1 LHKKAIPASQP
12 KSQLFD
18 THIHSRVYTDRT
30 IKMSWSQMKTMDLP
44 NKWSEAVM
52 FKDPSKDDKL
62 GFIDAIGRGGAGG
75 QQRGAMVTFKFLTAK
90 DEPVGIKPVR
100 GPWECFTIEDILGK
114 GRGKVTMRMQINKK
128 MWESLDDLDMNFR
141 GFLIKHRAKLFSQQ
155 DAEYIGRDNSAIALK
170 CKPLAPRNIDGTPM
184 YDSFI
189 TLRVNGRTGEIESLD
204 VKDGPTGKFVSKIK
218 WAPRV
223 TPLSAIATR
232 FSIVVGWTVSMTSGS
247 PAVPKVK
254 DTLPLALEDRPVGW
268 SAGDQRVRY
277 VGPGDIAD
285 GAKGGSAAR
294 YACIRPAYWSL
305 APGGNASITLVL
317 DSMIIDAGVGDLSA
331 PQDVPDVFVAPEGF
345 AYAEPLESVEEDARI
360 ATLGSSSGPT
370 STGMAAASS
379 SALSAAGGGGGGSA
393 FTTFNSD
400 TQPRLAPLHKPFASG
415 GLSNGLYSDMPPG
428 APAIPMSAPK
438 RSKPSERVEIT
449 DYAVPPSRA
458 NTGGAGGGSVGVAA
472 GMQALIAQRSRS
484 LRIFDA
490 DADEAELPELDDMV
504 PRRGATGGGAGG
516 AAASSSSSSSSSSAD
531 HHQAMRQRQAE
542 RDALEHMRHT
552 STAAY
557 QCTQE
562 PDEEDI
568 E

>member
-1 LHKKAIPASQP
+1 M
-12 KSQLFD
+12 
-18 THIHSRVYTDRT
+18 T
-30 IKMSWSQMKTMDLP
+30 WSQMKTLDLP
-44 NKWSEAVM
+44 KKWSEAVV

-62 GFIDAIGRGGAGG
+62 GFIDAIGRNAGG
-75 QQRGAMVTFKFLTAK
+75 QQQRGGMVTFKFLTAK
-90 DEPVGIKPVR
+90 DEPVAIKPVR
-100 GPWECFTIEDILGK
+100 GPWECFTLEDILGK
-114 GRGKVTMRMQINKK
+114 GRGKITMRMQINKA

-189 TLRVNGRTGEIESLD
+189 TLRINGRSGEIDTLE
-204 VKDGPTGKFVSKIK
+204 VKDGATGKFVSKIK

-232 FSIVVGWTVSMTSGS
+232 FSIVVGWTLSMSGS
-247 PAVPKVK
+247 PPVPKVK
-254 DTLPLALEDRPVGW
+254 DTLPLPLEDRPVGW

-317 DSMIIDAGVGDLSA
+317 DSMVIDAGIGDLSV
-331 PQDVPDVFVAPEGF
+331 PQDAPDVFVAPEGF
-345 AYAEPLESVEEDARI
+345 AYAEPLESVDEDARI
-360 ATLGSSSGPT
+360 ATLGSSGPT

-379 SALSAAGGGGGGSA
+379 SALSAAGGGGGGAGSA
-393 FTTFNSD
+393 FTTFNSG
-400 TQPRLAPLHKPFASG
+400 TQPRLMSLHKPFASG
-415 GLSNGLYSDMPPG
+415 GLANGLSSDLPPNTAG
-428 APAIPMSAPK
+428 VPMSMPK
-438 RSKPSERVEIT
+438 RSKTSERVEVT
-449 DYAVPPSRA
+449 DYVPPPSRA
-458 NTGGAGGGSVGVAA
+458 NTGGAGGGAA
-472 GMQALIAQRSRS
+472 GAHALQRGRS
-484 LRIFDA
+484 LRIFNDDDDDA
-490 DADEAELPELDDMV
+490 DMPELDDMV
-504 PRRGATGGGAGG
+504 PRRSATGGTGSGGAGGGG
-516 AAASSSSSSSSSSAD
+516 AAASSSASSGSSSSSPAD
-531 HHQAMRQRQAE
+531 HQLTIQQAMRQRQAE
-542 RDALEHMRHT
+542 RDALEQMRHT

-562 PDEEDI
+562 EGEEDI

>member
-1 LHKKAIPASQP
+1 
-12 KSQLFD
+12 
-18 THIHSRVYTDRT
+18 
-30 IKMSWSQMKTMDLP
+30 MKTLDLP
-44 NKWSEAVM
+44 TKWSEAVV

-62 GFIDAIGRGGAGG
+62 GFIDAIGRNTGG
-75 QQRGAMVTFKFLTAK
+75 QQQRGGMVTFKFLTAK
-90 DEPVGIKPVR
+90 DDPVSIKPVR
-100 GPWECFTIEDILGK
+100 GPWECFTLEDILGK
-114 GRGKVTMRMQINKK
+114 GRGKITMRMQINKK

-141 GFLIKHRAKLFSQQ
+141 SFLIKHRAKLFSQQ

-189 TLRVNGRTGEIESLD
+189 TLRINGRSGEIETLE
-204 VKDGPTGKFVSKIK
+204 VKDGATGKFVSKIK

-232 FSIVVGWTVSMTSGS
+232 FSIVVGWTLSMSGS
-247 PAVPKVK
+247 PPVPKVK
-254 DTLPLALEDRPVGW
+254 DTLHLAVEDRPVGW

-317 DSMIIDAGVGDLSA
+317 DSMVIDAGIGDLSV
-331 PQDVPDVFVAPEGF
+331 PQDAPDVFVAPEGF

-360 ATLGSSSGPT
+360 ATLGASSGPT

-379 SALSAAGGGGGGSA
+379 SALSAAGGGGGGGGGGADGGSA
-393 FTTFNSD
+393 FTTFNSG
-400 TQPRLAPLHKPFASG
+400 TQPRLLVSRKPLASD
-415 GLSNGLYSDMPPG
+415 GLYSHLPPNSAG
-428 APAIPMSAPK
+428 IPMSMPK
-438 RSKPSERVEIT
+438 RMKPSERVEVT
-449 DYAVPPSRA
+449 DYAPPPSRA
-458 NTGGAGGGSVGVAA
+458 NTGGAGGGAGGGGAGGVAA

-484 LRIFDA
+484 LRILHD
-490 DADEAELPELDDMV
+490 DDDETDMPELDDMV
-504 PRRGATGGGAGG
+504 PRRSATGHGAGG
-516 AAASSSSSSSSSSAD
+516 AAASSSSSSSPAD
-531 HHQAMRQRQAE
+531 HQLMIQKAMRQQQAE
-542 RDALEHMRHT
+542 RDALEQMRHT

-562 PDEEDI
+562 EGEEDI

>member
-1 LHKKAIPASQP
+1 M
-12 KSQLFD
+12 
-18 THIHSRVYTDRT
+18 T
-30 IKMSWSQMKTMDLP
+30 WSQMKTLDLP
-44 NKWSEAVM
+44 KKWSEAVV

-62 GFIDAIGRGGAGG
+62 GFIDAIGRNAGG
-75 QQRGAMVTFKFLTAK
+75 QQQRGGMVTFKFLTAK
-90 DEPVGIKPVR
+90 DEPVAIKPVR
-100 GPWECFTIEDILGK
+100 APWECFTLEDILGK
-114 GRGKVTMRMQINKK
+114 GRGKITMRMQINKA

-184 YDSFI
+184 YDSYI
-189 TLRVNGRTGEIESLD
+189 TLRINGRSGEIDTLE
-204 VKDGPTGKFVSKIK
+204 VKDGATGKFVSKIK

-232 FSIVVGWTVSMTSGS
+232 FSIVVGWTLSMSGS
-247 PAVPKVK
+247 PPVPKVK
-254 DTLPLALEDRPVGW
+254 DTLPLPLEDRAVGW

-317 DSMIIDAGVGDLSA
+317 DSMVIDAGIGDLSVPHDA
-331 PQDVPDVFVAPEGF
+331 PDVFVAPEGF

-360 ATLGSSSGPT
+360 ATLGASSGPT

-379 SALSAAGGGGGGSA
+379 SALSAAGGGTGGSA
-393 FTTFNSD
+393 SGVVCKSAFATFDSG
-400 TQPRLAPLHKPFASG
+400 TQPRLMSLHKPFASG
-415 GLSNGLYSDMPPG
+415 GLSNGLYSDEKPG
-428 APAIPMSAPK
+428 APSIPMSAAK
-438 RSKPSERVEIT
+438 RSKTSERVEIT
-449 DYAVPPSRA
+449 DYAPPPSRA
-458 NTGGAGGGSVGVAA
+458 NTGGAGGGSAA
-472 GMQALIAQRSRS
+472 AHTLIAQRGRS
-484 LRIFDA
+484 LRIFNDDDDDA
-490 DADEAELPELDDMV
+490 DMPELDDMV
-504 PRRGATGGGAGG
+504 PRRSATGGTGSGGGGGG
-516 AAASSSSSSSSSSAD
+516 AAASSSSASSPAD
-531 HHQAMRQRQAE
+531 HQLTIQQAMRQRQAE

-552 STAAY
+552 STSAY

-562 PDEEDI
+562 EGEEDI

>member
-1 LHKKAIPASQP
+1 
-12 KSQLFD
+12 
-18 THIHSRVYTDRT
+18 
-30 IKMSWSQMKTMDLP
+30 MKTLDLP
-44 NKWSEAVM
+44 SKWSEAVV

-62 GFIDAIGRGGAGG
+62 GFIDAIGRNAGG
-75 QQRGAMVTFKFLTAK
+75 QQQRGGMVTFKFLTAK
-90 DEPVGIKPVR
+90 DEPVSIKPVR
-100 GPWECFTIEDILGK
+100 GPWECFTLEDILGK
-114 GRGKVTMRMQINKK
+114 GRGKITMRMQINKK

-170 CKPLAPRNIDGTPM
+170 CKPLAPRNADGTPM
-184 YDSFI
+184 YDSYI
-189 TLRVNGRTGEIESLD
+189 TLRVNGRTGEIDTLE

-247 PAVPKVK
+247 PPVPKVK
-254 DTLPLALEDRPVGW
+254 DTLHLAVEDRAVGW

-317 DSMIIDAGVGDLSA
+317 DSMIIDAGIGDLSR
-331 PQDVPDVFVAPEGF
+331 PQDAPDVFVAPEGF

-360 ATLGSSSGPT
+360 ATLDAPSGPT
-370 STGMAAASS
+370 STIMAAASS
-379 SALSAAGGGGGGSA
+379 SALSAAGGGGGGGGGGA
-393 FTTFNSD
+393 FTTFNSG
-400 TQPRLAPLHKPFASG
+400 TQPRPLQKPFASG
-415 GLSNGLYSDMPPG
+415 GLSNGLYSDLPPG
-428 APAIPMSAPK
+428 ATVPMSAAK
-438 RSKPSERVEIT
+438 RTKKELVEVT
-449 DYAVPPSRA
+449 EYAPPPSRA
-458 NTGGAGGGSVGVAA
+458 NTGGAADGGVAA
-472 GMQALIAQRSRS
+472 GMRTLIAQRSRS
-484 LRIFDA
+484 LRLFND
-490 DADEAELPELDDMV
+490 DDDEADMPELDDMV
-504 PRRGATGGGAGG
+504 PRRSATGGGGGGGGGGAGG
-516 AAASSSSSSSSSSAD
+516 GGAAATSSASSSSSSSSPAD
-531 HHQAMRQRQAE
+531 QQLLMHQAMRQRQAE
-542 RDALEHMRHT
+542 RDALEQMRHT

-562 PDEEDI
+562 PGEEDI

>member
-1 LHKKAIPASQP
+1 
-12 KSQLFD
+12 
-18 THIHSRVYTDRT
+18 
-30 IKMSWSQMKTMDLP
+30 M
-44 NKWSEAVM
+44 
-52 FKDPSKDDKL
+52 
-62 GFIDAIGRGGAGG
+62 
-75 QQRGAMVTFKFLTAK
+75 
-90 DEPVGIKPVR
+90 
-100 GPWECFTIEDILGK
+100 
-114 GRGKVTMRMQINKK
+114 
-128 MWESLDDLDMNFR
+128 
-141 GFLIKHRAKLFSQQ
+141 
-155 DAEYIGRDNSAIALK
+155 
-170 CKPLAPRNIDGTPM
+170 
-184 YDSFI
+184 
-189 TLRVNGRTGEIESLD
+189 
-204 VKDGPTGKFVSKIK
+204 
-218 WAPRV
+218 
-223 TPLSAIATR
+223 
-232 FSIVVGWTVSMTSGS
+232 SGS
-247 PAVPKVK
+247 PPVPKVK
-254 DTLPLALEDRPVGW
+254 DTLPLTVEDRPVGW

-379 SALSAAGGGGGGSA
+379 SAISAAGGGGGGFAS
-393 FTTFNSD
+393 FNSG
-400 TQPRLAPLHKPFASG
+400 TQPRLASLHKPFASG

-428 APAIPMSAPK
+428 APAIPMSAAK
-438 RSKPSERVEIT
+438 RTKTSERVEVT
-449 DYAVPPSRA
+449 DYVAPPSRA
-458 NTGGAGGGSVGVAA
+458 NTGGAGGGAVGVAA

-484 LRIFDA
+484 LRIFND
-490 DADEAELPELDDMV
+490 DDDEHDMPELDDMV
-504 PRRGATGGGAGG
+504 PRRSATGGGGGGGAGG

-531 HHQAMRQRQAE
+531 YAEHQRAMRQRQEE
-542 RDALEHMRHT
+542 RDAMEHMRHT

-562 PDEEDI
+562 EDEENI

>member
-1 LHKKAIPASQP
+1 
-12 KSQLFD
+12 
-18 THIHSRVYTDRT
+18 
-30 IKMSWSQMKTMDLP
+30 MKTLDLP
-44 NKWSEAVM
+44 TKWSEAVV

-62 GFIDAIGRGGAGG
+62 GFIDAIGRNTGG
-75 QQRGAMVTFKFLTAK
+75 QQQRGGMVTFKFLTAK
-90 DEPVGIKPVR
+90 DDPVSIKPVR
-100 GPWECFTIEDILGK
+100 GPWECFTLEDILGK
-114 GRGKVTMRMQINKK
+114 GRGKITMRMQINKK

-141 GFLIKHRAKLFSQQ
+141 SFLIKHRAKLFSQQ

-189 TLRVNGRTGEIESLD
+189 TLRINGRSGEIETLE
-204 VKDGPTGKFVSKIK
+204 VKDGATGKFVSKIK

-232 FSIVVGWTVSMTSGS
+232 FSIVVGWTLSMSGS
-247 PAVPKVK
+247 PPVPKVK

-317 DSMIIDAGVGDLSA
+317 DSMVIDAGIGDLSV
-331 PQDVPDVFVAPEGF
+331 PQDAPDVFVAPEGF

-360 ATLGSSSGPT
+360 ATLGASSGPT

-379 SALSAAGGGGGGSA
+379 SALSAAGGGGGGGGGGADGGSA
-393 FTTFNSD
+393 FTTFNSG
-400 TQPRLAPLHKPFASG
+400 TQPRLLVSRKPLASD
-415 GLSNGLYSDMPPG
+415 GLYSHLPPNSAG
-428 APAIPMSAPK
+428 IPMSMPK
-438 RSKPSERVEIT
+438 RMKPSERVEVT
-449 DYAVPPSRA
+449 DYAPPPSRA
-458 NTGGAGGGSVGVAA
+458 NTGGAGGGAGGGGAGGVAA

-484 LRIFDA
+484 LRILHD
-490 DADEAELPELDDMV
+490 DDDETDMPELDDMV
-504 PRRGATGGGAGG
+504 PRRSATGHGAGG
-516 AAASSSSSSSSSSAD
+516 AAASSSSSSSPAD
-531 HHQAMRQRQAE
+531 HQLMIQKAMRQQQAE
-542 RDALEHMRHT
+542 RDALEQMRHT

-562 PDEEDI
+562 EGEEDI

>member
-1 LHKKAIPASQP
+1 
-12 KSQLFD
+12 
-18 THIHSRVYTDRT
+18 
-30 IKMSWSQMKTMDLP
+30 
-44 NKWSEAVM
+44 M

-62 GFIDAIGRGGAGG
+62 GFIDAIGRGGGAGG
-75 QQRGAMVTFKFLTAK
+75 QQQRGGMVTFKFLTAK
-90 DEPVGIKPVR
+90 DEPVAIKPVR
-100 GPWECFTIEDILGK
+100 SPWECFTVEDIMGK
-114 GRGKVTMRMQINKK
+114 GRGKITMRMQINKK

-189 TLRVNGRTGEIESLD
+189 TLRINGRSAEIDTLE
-204 VKDGPTGKFVSKIK
+204 VKDGATGKFVSKIK

-254 DTLPLALEDRPVGW
+254 DTLHLAVEDRAVGW

-317 DSMIIDAGVGDLSA
+317 DSMVIDAGIGDLSA
-331 PQDVPDVFVAPEGF
+331 PQDAPDVFVAPEGF
-345 AYAEPLESVEEDARI
+345 AYAEPLEGVEDDAHI
-360 ATLGSSSGPT
+360 ATHGAPSGPT
-370 STGMAAASS
+370 STMAAAASS
-379 SALSAAGGGGGGSA
+379 SALAGAAAGGGGGA
-393 FTTFNSD
+393 FTTFNSG
-400 TQPRLAPLHKPFASG
+400 TQPRPSLHKPFSSG
-415 GLSNGLYSDMPPG
+415 GLSNGLYGDLPPNAAG
-428 APAIPMSAPK
+428 VPMSAPK
-438 RSKPSERVEIT
+438 RTKVERVEVT
-449 DYAVPPSRA
+449 EYAPPPSRA
-458 NTGGAGGGSVGVAA
+458 NTGGAAESVAAA
-472 GMQALIAQRSRS
+472 GMRTLIAQRTRS
-484 LRIFDA
+484 LRLFQDDDDA
-490 DADEAELPELDDMV
+490 DLPELDDMV
-504 PRRGATGGGAGG
+504 PRRSATGGGGGGGGGAGG
-516 AAASSSSSSSSSSAD
+516 AAASSSVSSSSSSSSGVDQLAA
-531 HHQAMRQRQAE
+531 HQAMRQRQAE
-542 RDALEHMRHT
+542 RDALEQMRHT

-562 PDEEDI
+562 EGEEDI

>member
-1 LHKKAIPASQP
+1 
-12 KSQLFD
+12 
-18 THIHSRVYTDRT
+18 
-30 IKMSWSQMKTMDLP
+30 MKTLDLP
-44 NKWSEAVM
+44 KKWSEAVV

-62 GFIDAIGRGGAGG
+62 GFIDAIGRNAGG
-75 QQRGAMVTFKFLTAK
+75 QQQRGGMVTFKFLTAK
-90 DEPVGIKPVR
+90 DEPVAIKPVR
-100 GPWECFTIEDILGK
+100 APWECFTLEDILGK
-114 GRGKVTMRMQINKK
+114 GRGKITMRMQINKT

-141 GFLIKHRAKLFSQQ
+141 SFLIKHRAKLFSQQ

-189 TLRVNGRTGEIESLD
+189 TLRINGRSGEIDTLE
-204 VKDGPTGKFVSKIK
+204 VKDGATGKFVSKIK

-232 FSIVVGWTVSMTSGS
+232 FSIVVGWTLSMSGS
-247 PAVPKVK
+247 PPVPKVK
-254 DTLPLALEDRPVGW
+254 DTLPLPLEDRPVGW

-317 DSMIIDAGVGDLSA
+317 DSMVIDAGIGDLSV
-331 PQDVPDVFVAPEGF
+331 PQDAPDVFVAPEGF

-360 ATLGSSSGPT
+360 ATLGSSGPT

-379 SALSAAGGGGGGSA
+379 SALSAAGGGGAGGGEGSA
-393 FTTFNSD
+393 FTTFNSG
-400 TQPRLAPLHKPFASG
+400 TQPRLMSLRKPFASG
-415 GLSNGLYSDMPPG
+415 GLSNGLYSDLPPNSAG
-428 APAIPMSAPK
+428 IPMSVAK

-449 DYAVPPSRA
+449 DYAPPPSRA
-458 NTGGAGGGSVGVAA
+458 NTGGAGGGAGGGAA
-472 GMQALIAQRSRS
+472 GAHTLIGQRSRS
-484 LRIFDA
+484 LRIFNDDDDA
-490 DADEAELPELDDMV
+490 DMPELDDMV
-504 PRRGATGGGAGG
+504 PRRSATGGGGG
-516 AAASSSSSSSSSSAD
+516 AAASSSASSSSSSSSSSQRAI
-531 HHQAMRQRQAE
+531 QEAIQRQEE
-542 RDALEHMRHT
+542 RDAMEQMRHT
-552 STAAY
+552 STSAY

-562 PDEEDI
+562 EGEEDI

>member
-1 LHKKAIPASQP
+1 
-12 KSQLFD
+12 
-18 THIHSRVYTDRT
+18 
-30 IKMSWSQMKTMDLP
+30 MKTLDLP
-44 NKWSEAVM
+44 SKWSEAVV

-62 GFIDAIGRGGAGG
+62 GFIDAIGRNAGG
-75 QQRGAMVTFKFLTAK
+75 QQQRGGGMVTFKFLTAK
-90 DEPVGIKPVR
+90 DEPVSIKPVR
-100 GPWECFTIEDILGK
+100 GPWECFTLEDILGK
-114 GRGKVTMRMQINKK
+114 GRGKITMRMQINKK

-170 CKPLAPRNIDGTPM
+170 CKPLAPRNADGTPM
-184 YDSFI
+184 YDSYI
-189 TLRVNGRTGEIESLD
+189 TLRVNGRSGEIDTLE

-254 DTLPLALEDRPVGW
+254 DTLHLAVEDRPVGW

-317 DSMIIDAGVGDLSA
+317 DSMVIDAGIGDLSR
-331 PQDVPDVFVAPEGF
+331 PQDAPDVFVAPEGF

-360 ATLGSSSGPT
+360 ATLGASSGPT

-379 SALSAAGGGGGGSA
+379 SALSAAGGGGGGGGGGGSA
-393 FTTFNSD
+393 FATFNSG
-400 TQPRLAPLHKPFASG
+400 TQPRLMSLNKPFASG
-415 GLSNGLYSDMPPG
+415 GLANGLYSDLPPNSAG
-428 APAIPMSAPK
+428 VPMSAAK
-438 RSKPSERVEIT
+438 RTKSERVEMT
-449 DYAVPPSRA
+449 DYAPPPSRA
-458 NTGGAGGGSVGVAA
+458 NTGGAGGGAVGVAA

-484 LRIFDA
+484 LRLFNDDDDA
-490 DADEAELPELDDMV
+490 DMPELDDMV
-504 PRRGATGGGAGG
+504 PRRSATGGGGGGGGAGTGG
-516 AAASSSSSSSSSSAD
+516 AAASSSSSSSSSSSPAD
-531 HHQAMRQRQAE
+531 QQLLMHQAMRQRQAE
-542 RDALEHMRHT
+542 RDALEQMRHT

-562 PDEEDI
+562 EGEEDV

>member
-1 LHKKAIPASQP
+1 MKA
-12 KSQLFD
+12 L
-18 THIHSRVYTDRT
+18 
-30 IKMSWSQMKTMDLP
+30 DLP
-44 NKWSEAVM
+44 SKWSEAIT

-75 QQRGAMVTFKFLTAK
+75 QQRGGMVTFKFLTAK

-100 GPWECFTIEDILGK
+100 APWECFTLEDILGK
-114 GRGKVTMRMQINKK
+114 GRGKITMRMQINKK

-141 GFLIKHRAKLFSQQ
+141 GFLIKHRSKLFSQQ

-189 TLRVNGRTGEIESLD
+189 TLRINGRSGEIETLET
-204 VKDGPTGKFVSKIK
+204 KDGATGKFVSKIK

-232 FSIVVGWTVSMTSGS
+232 FSIVVGWTLSMSGS
-247 PAVPKVK
+247 PPVPKVK
-254 DTLPLALEDRPVGW
+254 DTLPLPLEDRPVGW

-345 AYAEPLESVEEDARI
+345 AYAEPLEAVEEDARI

-379 SALSAAGGGGGGSA
+379 SAISAAGGGGGGFAS
-393 FTTFNSD
+393 FNSG
-400 TQPRLAPLHKPFASG
+400 TQPRLASLHKPFASG

-428 APAIPMSAPK
+428 APAIPMSAVK
-438 RSKPSERVEIT
+438 RTKTSERVEVT
-449 DYAVPPSRA
+449 DYVAPPSRA
-458 NTGGAGGGSVGVAA
+458 NTGGAGGGAVGVAA

-484 LRIFDA
+484 LRIFND
-490 DADEAELPELDDMV
+490 DDDEHDMPELDDMV
-504 PRRGATGGGAGG
+504 PRRSATGGGGGGGGGAGG

-531 HHQAMRQRQAE
+531 YAEHQRAMRQRQEE
-542 RDALEHMRHT
+542 RDAMEHMRHT

-562 PDEEDI
+562 EDEENI

>member
-1 LHKKAIPASQP
+1 MKA
-12 KSQLFD
+12 L
-18 THIHSRVYTDRT
+18 
-30 IKMSWSQMKTMDLP
+30 DLP
-44 NKWSEAVM
+44 NKWSEAIT

-75 QQRGAMVTFKFLTAK
+75 QQRGGMVTFKFLTAK

-100 GPWECFTIEDILGK
+100 APWECFTLEDILGK
-114 GRGKVTMRMQINKK
+114 GRGKITMRMQINKK

-141 GFLIKHRAKLFSQQ
+141 GFLIKHRSKLFSQQ

-189 TLRVNGRTGEIESLD
+189 TLRINGRSGEIETLET
-204 VKDGPTGKFVSKIK
+204 KDGATGKFVSKIK

-232 FSIVVGWTVSMTSGS
+232 FSIVVGWTLSMSGS
-247 PAVPKVK
+247 PPVPKVK
-254 DTLPLALEDRPVGW
+254 DTLPLSLEDRPVGW

-370 STGMAAASS
+370 SAGMAAASS
-379 SALSAAGGGGGGSA
+379 SALSAAGGGGGGGGGA
-393 FTTFNSD
+393 FTTFNSG
-400 TQPRLAPLHKPFASG
+400 TQPRLAPLHKSFASG

-438 RSKPSERVEIT
+438 RSKPSERVEMT
-449 DYAVPPSRA
+449 DYAVPPSRS
-458 NTGGAGGGSVGVAA
+458 NTGGAGGGSVAA

-484 LRIFDA
+484 LRLFNDDDDA
-490 DADEAELPELDDMV
+490 DMPELDDMV
-504 PRRGATGGGAGG
+504 PRRSATGGGAGGAGAGG
-516 AAASSSSSSSSSSAD
+516 AAASSSSSSSSSSSPAD
-531 HHQAMRQRQAE
+531 QQLLMHQAMRQRQAE
-542 RDALEHMRHT
+542 RDALEQMRHT

-562 PDEEDI
+562 EGEEDV

>member
-1 LHKKAIPASQP
+1 
-12 KSQLFD
+12 
-18 THIHSRVYTDRT
+18 
-30 IKMSWSQMKTMDLP
+30 MKTLDLP
-44 NKWSEAVM
+44 NKWSEAVV

-62 GFIDAIGRGGAGG
+62 GFIDAIGRNAGG
-75 QQRGAMVTFKFLTAK
+75 QQQRGGMVTFKFLTAK
-90 DEPVGIKPVR
+90 DEPVSIKPVR
-100 GPWECFTIEDILGK
+100 GPWECFTLEDILGK
-114 GRGKVTMRMQINKK
+114 GRGKITMRMQINKK
-128 MWESLDDLDMNFR
+128 MWDSLDDLDMNFR
-141 GFLIKHRAKLFSQQ
+141 SFLIKHRAKLFSQQ

-189 TLRVNGRTGEIESLD
+189 TLRINGRSGEIDTLE
-204 VKDGPTGKFVSKIK
+204 VKDGATGKFVSKIK

-232 FSIVVGWTVSMTSGS
+232 FSIVVGWTLSMSGS
-247 PAVPKVK
+247 PPVPKVK
-254 DTLPLALEDRPVGW
+254 DTLPLPLEDRPVGW

-317 DSMIIDAGVGDLSA
+317 DSMVIDAGIGDLSR
-331 PQDVPDVFVAPEGF
+331 PQDAPDVFVAPEGF

-360 ATLGSSSGPT
+360 AILGASSGPT

-379 SALSAAGGGGGGSA
+379 SALSAAGGGGGGGGADGGSA
-393 FTTFNSD
+393 FTTFNSG
-400 TQPRLAPLHKPFASG
+400 TQPRLLVPRKPLASA
-415 GLSNGLYSDMPPG
+415 SDGLYSHLPPNSAG
-428 APAIPMSAPK
+428 IPMSMPK
-438 RSKPSERVEIT
+438 RSKPSERVEVT
-449 DYAVPPSRA
+449 DYAPPPSRA
-458 NTGGAGGGSVGVAA
+458 NTGGAGGGGGGAGGVAA

-484 LRIFDA
+484 LRVFND
-490 DADEAELPELDDMV
+490 DDDETDMPELDDMV
-504 PRRGATGGGAGG
+504 PRRSATGHGAGG
-516 AAASSSSSSSSSSAD
+516 AAASSSSSSSSPAD
-531 HHQAMRQRQAE
+531 HQLIIQKAMRQQQAE
-542 RDALEHMRHT
+542 RDALEQMRHT
-552 STAAY
+552 STSAY

-562 PDEEDI
+562 EGEEDI